1 MKNKLLL
8 LFLAFYAI
16 SCTKEPNH
24 SNDIAVSAKLQSD
37 RLSFKS
43 MNEFNETYL
52 MLAKEQ
58 SIEDL
63 QYWAQMRSHSTLLYS
78 NDSTIQDY
86 SSVLKTILNKDSEM
100 EIGDS
105 IIWVKDGKLYAF
117 SKYDKIIK
125 TDIQNSPEKFKL
137 IGKVIIENIQKSQL
151 KDRDLYVGALTT
163 NVQHEFY
170 QHSCLTA
177 CQGGTIKT
185 GDGLRKWV
193 TELYHE
199 SFYTYPGPVT
209 YSYLH
214 LRIKLEWKGR
224 QDWQVAGELKEIS
237 VNNLAGTFSYQFSG
251 NTQFLYPM
259 YWSLPSYSWDCFT
272 GPLDIVMV
280 SNIGAVPSGLV
291 WRVRF
296 TGTVTQHIKGDTNAP
311 WPEILNW

>member
-8 LFLAFYAI
+8 LFLAFYAF
-16 SCTKEPNH
+16 SCTKESNH
-24 SNDIAVSAKLQSD
+24 SYDMAVSAKLQSD

-58 SIEDL
+58 SIADL
-63 QYWAQMRSHSTLLYS
+63 QYWAQMRSHSTLLFS

-86 SSVLKTILNKDSEM
+86 SSILKTILNKDSEM

-105 IIWVKDGKLYAF
+105 IIWFKDGKLYAF

-125 TDIQNSPEKFKL
+125 TDIQNAPEKFKL
-137 IGKVIIENIQKSQL
+137 FGKVIIENIQKSQL
-151 KDRDLYVGALTT
+151 KAIDINPNSVKADY
-163 NVQHEFY
+163 QHQFY
-170 QHSCLTA
+170 QQSCSTA
-177 CQGGTIKT
+177 CQGGTINY
-185 GDGLRKWV
+185 GVGLRKFV
-193 TELYHE
+193 SELYHE
-199 SFYTYPGPVT
+199 SYYTYPGPVT

-214 LRIKLEWKGR
+214 LRIKLEWKGS

-237 VNNLAGTFSYQFSG
+237 VNNLVGTFSYQYAG
-251 NTQFLYPM
+251 NTQFLYPI

-291 WRVRF
+291 WRVQF
-296 TGTVTQHIKGDTNAP
+296 TGTITQHIKGDTNAP
-311 WPEILNW
+311 YTVYVSW